1 MMNDPMATPPQGGMP
16 QNNMAQGQTVSM
28 DDAVLDM
35 HLTADV
41 KRALQSKGVDISAV
55 ENRGPKEP
63 VIVIPVSV
71 ISNRYPSDSVEGSMK
86 EFIQDMT
93 QNNQPVS
100 ASAMTESPTPPQGGL
115 GSPTTMDRP
124 PMTTQSQP
132 QLKRIR
138 ATCSSTAPKGD
149 KMEENNQEIQEQDQ
163 TTEALLEPTPYRNK
177 YKKDLDKEETEDTA
191 TVSKDTSD
199 EDATPDEERP
209 VDAEEKVFKKRY
221 DDLKRHY
228 DSTLV
233 KHKEQVNSLESQLKE
248 NVDKINLPKTK
259 DEVDAWKQ
267 KYPDV
272 YDIIETI
279 AYTKAEEKA
288 KKVEA
293 DLKNLETEQIAV
305 KQEKAEVELA
315 RLHPDYQDLRKNED
329 FHKWVDEQDDI
340 IKGWLYSN
348 ATNAKLAARAI
359 DLYKSDKN
367 ITKQKSNSKLEAS
380 KSVTSTSKK
389 DVDASVKKV
398 WKVSEISK
406 LKPAQFEKFEK
417 EIDLARKEGRIVNG

>member
-1 MMNDPMATPPQGGMP
+1 
-16 QNNMAQGQTVSM
+16 
-28 DDAVLDM
+28 
-35 HLTADV
+35 
-41 KRALQSKGVDISAV
+41 
-55 ENRGPKEP
+55 
-63 VIVIPVSV
+63 
-71 ISNRYPSDSVEGSMK
+71 
-86 EFIQDMT
+86 
-93 QNNQPVS
+93 
-100 ASAMTESPTPPQGGL
+100 
-115 GSPTTMDRP
+115 
-124 PMTTQSQP
+124 
-132 QLKRIR
+132 
-138 ATCSSTAPKGD
+138 
-149 KMEENNQEIQEQDQ
+149 MEENNQEIQEQDQ

-177 YKKDLDKEETEDTA
+177 YKKDLDKEETDDTA

-199 EDATPDEERP
+199 EDATPDGERP

-259 DEVDAWKQ
+259 DEVNAWKE

-315 RLHPDYQDLRKNED
+315 RLHPDYQELRKNED
-329 FHKWVDEQDDI
+329 FHKWVDEQDDV

-359 DLYKSDKN
+359 DLYKSDKK
-367 ITKQKSNSKLEAS
+367 ITKQKASSKLEAS

-398 WKVSEISK
+398 WKVSDISK

>member
-1 MMNDPMATPPQGGMP
+1 
-16 QNNMAQGQTVSM
+16 
-28 DDAVLDM
+28 
-35 HLTADV
+35 
-41 KRALQSKGVDISAV
+41 
-55 ENRGPKEP
+55 
-63 VIVIPVSV
+63 
-71 ISNRYPSDSVEGSMK
+71 
-86 EFIQDMT
+86 
-93 QNNQPVS
+93 
-100 ASAMTESPTPPQGGL
+100 
-115 GSPTTMDRP
+115 
-124 PMTTQSQP
+124 
-132 QLKRIR
+132 
-138 ATCSSTAPKGD
+138 
-149 KMEENNQEIQEQDQ
+149 MEENNQEIQEQDQ

-177 YKKDLDKEETEDTA
+177 YKKDLDKEETDDTA

-199 EDATPDEERP
+199 EDATPDGERP

-233 KHKEQVNSLESQLKE
+233 KHKEQVNSLESQLQE

-259 DEVDAWKQ
+259 EEVNAWKE

-315 RLHPDYQDLRKNED
+315 RLHPDYQELRKNEG
-329 FHKWVDEQDDI
+329 FHKWVDEQDDV

-367 ITKQKSNSKLEAS
+367 ITKQKASSKLEAS

-398 WKVSEISK
+398 WKVSDISK

>member
-1 MMNDPMATPPQGGMP
+1 
-16 QNNMAQGQTVSM
+16 
-28 DDAVLDM
+28 
-35 HLTADV
+35 
-41 KRALQSKGVDISAV
+41 
-55 ENRGPKEP
+55 
-63 VIVIPVSV
+63 
-71 ISNRYPSDSVEGSMK
+71 
-86 EFIQDMT
+86 
-93 QNNQPVS
+93 
-100 ASAMTESPTPPQGGL
+100 
-115 GSPTTMDRP
+115 
-124 PMTTQSQP
+124 
-132 QLKRIR
+132 
-138 ATCSSTAPKGD
+138 
-149 KMEENNQEIQEQDQ
+149 MEENNQEIQEQGQ

-177 YKKDLDKEETEDTA
+177 YKQDLDKDETDDTA
-191 TVSKDTSD
+191 TVSEDTSD
-199 EDATPDEERP
+199 QDATPNEERP

-233 KHKEQVNSLESQLKE
+233 KHKDELGSLKSQLKE
-248 NVDKINLPKTK
+248 NADKINLPKTK
-259 DEVDAWKQ
+259 DEVNAWKE

-293 DLKNLETEQIAV
+293 DLKSLETEQIAV

-329 FHKWVDEQDDI
+329 FHKWVDEQDDV

-359 DLYKSDKN
+359 DLYKVDRGVV
-367 ITKQKSNSKLEAS
+367 KQKANSKLEAS

-389 DVDASVKKV
+389 DVDASAKKV

-406 LKPAQFEKFEK
+406 MKPAQFMKNEK